1 MRPPILLSVFS
12 LTWSLLSFPG
22 DVAHGDVFSSN
33 ENVFQIE
40 LVTIGNPR

>member
-1 MRPPILLSVFS
+1 MRLPILLSVFS

-22 DVAHGDVFSSN
+22 DIAHGDVFGSN

-40 LVTIGNPR
+40 FVPFGSPR